1 LHAAVAKDAKNCLFL
16 TKGTSADNYSG
27 ASASLHKSERLCRKQ
42 LIASLFE
49 AGHRF
54 LAPPLQIIWMYAA
67 LDAPVPAQ
75 SLFSVSAR
83 KFPHATDRNRIK
95 RVMRET
101 YRRNKSS
108 LYDVLQQEKLQIA
121 IAFIYTGR
129 SLTTF
134 NDLEPKIQVALNAL
148 TQKVIQQRS

>member
-1 LHAAVAKDAKNCLFL
+1 
-16 TKGTSADNYSG
+16 
-27 ASASLHKSERLCRKQ
+27 
-42 LIASLFE
+42 
-49 AGHRF
+49 
-54 LAPPLQIIWMYAA
+54 
-67 LDAPVPAQ
+67 
-75 SLFSVSAR
+75 
-83 KFPHATDRNRIK
+83 
-95 RVMRET
+95 MRET